1 MEDVKG
7 AFDAYSKCFKIRY
20 RIMQG
25 HPETAYA
32 AHQLGVVTFKQGELQ
47 AAV

>member
-1 MEDVKG
+1 MEDIKG

-25 HPETAYA
+25 HPETAYV
-32 AHQLGVVTFKQGELQ
+32 AHQLGVVTFKQGELG
-47 AAV
+47 ATV